1 MPEPMGPTILSSL
14 LPAKRIASGLNYGRK
29 IITQAGQSAAQ
40 NSVKVR
46 RGIRAAKGAAKGAVE
61 RIDRVNQRA
70 AAALSGLD
78 TSKPAAALRGV
89 VALGKEV
96 IKGKERR
103 ESRKRNQK
111 NKK

>member
-46 RGIRAAKGAAKGAVE
+46 RGIRAAKGAAE
-61 RIDRVNQRA
+61 RIDRVNQRT

-78 TSKPAAALRGV
+78 TSKPAAALKGV
-89 VALGKEV
+89 VGLGKEV
-96 IKGKERR
+96 IKEKERR

>member
-1 MPEPMGPTILSSL
+1 MGPTPLSSL
-14 LPAKRIASGLNYGRK
+14 LPARRIASGLNYGRK
-29 IITQAGQSAAQ
+29 IITQARSAAK

-46 RGIRAAKGAAKGAVE
+46 RGIRAAKGAAE
-61 RIDRVNQRA
+61 RIDRVNQRT

-78 TSKPAAALRGV
+78 TSKPAAALKGV
-89 VALGKEV
+89 VGLGKEV
-96 IKGKERR
+96 IKEKERR

>member
-1 MPEPMGPTILSSL
+1 MPEPMGPTPLSGL
-14 LPAKRIASGLNYGRK
+14 LPARRLASGLNYGRK
-29 IITQAGQSAAQ
+29 IITQAGQSAVN

-46 RGIRAAKGAAKGAVE
+46 RGIRAAKKVVD
-61 RIDRVNQRA
+61 RVDRVNQRT

-96 IKGKERR
+96 IKAKERR